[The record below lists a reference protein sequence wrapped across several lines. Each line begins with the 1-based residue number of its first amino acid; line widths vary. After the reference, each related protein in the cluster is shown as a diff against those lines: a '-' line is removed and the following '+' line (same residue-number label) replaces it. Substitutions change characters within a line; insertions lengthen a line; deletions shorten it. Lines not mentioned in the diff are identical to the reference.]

1 MDSEKE
7 NIKRIKRGLSWV
19 EIKNALQQ
27 EGCFI
32 CTIIQNAVIKYFDNI
47 LYEYALDASVHKKII
62 SAMGL
67 CNTHTQLLLEVEK
80 DKGDGLSAGSL
91 FETTL
96 HKEIRLIDEIGK
108 LHPPNDKNF
117 TIDNQSKK
125 VLKGYK
131 GKIKRTLIPTGQCIG
146 CEQQNHTESFYTH
159 ETLRIWGDEEF
170 QELYESEKIMLCRSH
185 FIHIIVEAE
194 NKEVIDYFI
203 SSQKNKLDSL
213 DFLLFEFIR
222 KHDYRFQK
230 EMTNKDRESWT
241 KVLEYLGSKKGVKR
255 KDYNN

>member
-1 MDSEKE
+1 MNSDKE

-19 EIKNALQQ
+19 KLKNALQQ

-32 CTIIQNAVIKYFDNI
+32 CTIVRNAIMKYFDNV

-67 CNTHTQLLLEVEK
+67 CNTHIHLLLEIEK
-80 DKGDGLSAGSL
+80 NKGDGLSAGSL

-96 HKEIRLIDEIGK
+96 RKEIRLIDEIEE
-108 LHPPNDKNF
+108 LPPREDKNR
-117 TIDNQSKK
+117 TTNNQLKK
-125 VLKGYK
+125 ALRGYK
-131 GKIKRTLIPTGQCIG
+131 NKIKKTLTPAGKCIG

-159 ETLRIWGDEEF
+159 ETLRIWNDEEF
-170 QELYESEKIMLCRSH
+170 QELYAREKIMLCRSH
-185 FIHIIVEAE
+185 FINIIDEAE

-213 DFLLFEFIR
+213 NFLLSEFIR

-230 EMTNKDRESWT
+230 EITDEDRESWT

-255 KDYNN
+255 KDYDN